1 MKVALDYKNQ
11 DGYAFYDEKDK
22 TIEIVLED
30 AAKRLEV
37 ISFLEQTQVIA
48 VPGEKCNEPYIKRNV
63 EAKNSRE
70 DFELALSRLWE
81 KTEVLVQWSRRIA

>member
-11 DGYAFYDEKDK
+11 DGYACYDETAK

-30 AAKRLEV
+30 EAKRLEV
-37 ISFLEQTQVIA
+37 ISFLDQPHLIA
-48 VPGEKCNEPYIKRNV
+48 VPGAKCNEPYINRTV